1 MENVPQLTTA
11 ADLEMRA
18 ARVADPGIG
27 WRHFVSS
34 VTRSL
39 ISFLDLKTKHV
50 VACELREMID
60 TVRDADSTR
69 VIPHMIPVLL
79 EILRSGEPSFQ
90 KDSLEYSFRRVL
102 LEILY
107 RIPSNEIIRPQAI
120 PLFQGML
127 HLLRHDNEENGITCC
142 KTIVDLVRAFR
153 SLTEELL
160 SEFMTILHE
169 IFRNIRGLVEEVL
182 SENSPTLDPNVV
194 FPSVRSFKVLAEMA
208 LVVVSF
214 LQINRTMVFPVVQQT
229 LPMNFEVL
237 SIESPAQKKARE
249 DHEAMGGFWAGMAPT
264 VHNPQAYTD
273 SISAQIKVSFHNP
286 KVSAT

>member
-1 MENVPQLTTA
+1 
-11 ADLEMRA
+11 
-18 ARVADPGIG
+18 
-27 WRHFVSS
+27 
-34 VTRSL
+34 
-39 ISFLDLKTKHV
+39 
-50 VACELREMID
+50 MID
-60 TVRDADSTR
+60 TVRDADSSR

-102 LEILY
+102 LEILH
-107 RIPSNEIIRPQAI
+107 RIPSSEVIRPQAV

-142 KTIVDLVRAFR
+142 KTMVDLVRSFR
-153 SLTEELL
+153 SLNEELL
-160 SEFMTILHE
+160 NEFMTILHE

-182 SENSPTLDPNVV
+182 SENSPTLDPNIV

-214 LQINRTMVFPVVQQT
+214 LQINRTMVFPIVQQT
-229 LPMNFEVL
+229 LPMNFDVL

-249 DHEAMGGFWAGMAPT
+249 DYEAMGGFWAGMAPT
-264 VHNPQAYTD
+264 VRNSQAYTD
-273 SISAQIKVSFHNP
+273 FISAQIKVSVNP
-286 KVSAT
+286 TRVWLSSD

>member
-273 SISAQIKVSFHNP
+273 FISAQIKVSFHNP